1 MAPGTSGFET
11 NVFINCPF
19 DVAYQPLLRAL
30 LFVVID
36 CGFEPRIALENP
48 DSGAVR
54 VEKIKNLIQ
63 ASQYSIHDLSRM
75 EALNVGEFPRFNM
88 PFELGLDLGCRDFGT
103 AELKT
108 KKCLILEKDQYRY
121 RQVLSDISGN
131 DIQAHN
137 DDPQT
142 LVRRVRN
149 WFYNQRSQARAPIQ
163 SGTMAWQRFNE
174 FYGNFGLATQAAGYH
189 EDDLIEMPVTEFI
202 AFIKRWREDH
212 PVRYVGTR

>member
-1 MAPGTSGFET
+1 METRISSFET

-19 DVAYQPLLRAL
+19 DAAYQPCLRAL

-36 CGFEPRIALENP
+36 CGFAPRIALENA

-75 EALNVGEFPRFNM
+75 DVLHIGEFPRFNM
-88 PFELGLDLGCRDFGT
+88 PFELGFDWGCRYFGT
-103 AELKT
+103 AEQQT
-108 KKCLILEKDQYRY
+108 KKCLILEKDPYRY
-121 RQVLSDISGN
+121 RHVLSDISGN
-131 DIQAHN
+131 DIQAYN

-149 WFYNQRSQARAPIQ
+149 WLHDQSHQSVPLP
-163 SGTMAWQRFNE
+163 SGTVVWQRFNE
-174 FYGNFGLATQAAGYH
+174 FYGYFERAMQAEGYH
-189 EDDLIEMPVTEFI
+189 PVDIAEMSVTEFI
-202 AFIKRWREDH
+202 TSIKEWREAH
-212 PVRYVGTR
+212 PVRRRGRP